1 MRRVRVRG
9 LQIEINILY
18 QAASPDPA
26 IYKLKINVPL

>member
-1 MRRVRVRG
+1 MRRVRVPG
-9 LQIEINILY
+9 QNEINILY